1 MQVPVSRSFQ
11 EKFTYFLR
19 KKDSIADN
27 GSDIIKLIMFNC

>member
-1 MQVPVSRSFQ
+1 MQVPVSRLFR